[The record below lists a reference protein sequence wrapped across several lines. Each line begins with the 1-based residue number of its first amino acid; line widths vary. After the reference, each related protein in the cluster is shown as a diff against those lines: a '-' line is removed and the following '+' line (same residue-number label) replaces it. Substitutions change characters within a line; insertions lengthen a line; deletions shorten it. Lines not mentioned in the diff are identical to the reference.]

1 MTPASRQDQSTG
13 TAASGGRRHA
23 ARLPVQPIPVPRS
36 QTDAGPDSAARRR
49 ATWLELFFDLV
60 FVLAVSQLG
69 AVLRAD
75 LSPDGF
81 LRFAVLFV
89 PVCWVWIGYSYYADL
104 FDPGDAPNAL
114 PYRLVMLLAMLD
126 SIVLAIA
133 LRDATTPGG
142 SARFAL
148 VYAALRLLLVALYA
162 YAAWSVP
169 AARDLALRHV
179 VGFGAG
185 AAIWL
190 ASLAVPLPA
199 RFVVWAIGL
208 AVEIAAPI
216 WAYLTTPV
224 VPAQRSHMPE
234 RLGLFTLI
242 VLGEAIVV
250 VGAGV
255 AATEW
260 AWRSML
266 TAALGFAIAA
276 CVWQLYFERFDE
288 DAFSRAAASGSR
300 RVIAIAFVYGYGH
313 FFVYAGITAA
323 SVGIELAIGEAG
335 LPALATAG
343 RAALCGG
350 LATTLAGVTAIQIAA
365 SPTLPDADRIARL
378 VALALV
384 VAFGLA
390 GAFVA
395 PPLLVGALAV
405 TLAALIGWEAV
416 GAR

>member
-1 MTPASRQDQSTG
+1 
-13 TAASGGRRHA
+13 
-23 ARLPVQPIPVPRS
+23 
-36 QTDAGPDSAARRR
+36 
-49 ATWLELFFDLV
+49 
-60 FVLAVSQLG
+60 VLAVSQLG
-69 AVLRAD
+69 TVLRAD
-75 LSPDGF
+75 LSLDGF
-81 LRFAVLFV
+81 LRFALLFV

-114 PYRLVMLLAMLD
+114 PYRLIVLLAMLD

-133 LRDATTPGG
+133 LRDATTAAG

-169 AARDLALRHV
+169 VARDLALRHV

-190 ASLAVPLPA
+190 ASLAVPPPP
-199 RFVVWAIGL
+199 RFAIWAVGL
-208 AVEIAAPI
+208 AVEIAAPV
-216 WAYLTTPV
+216 WGYLTTPV

-260 AWRSML
+260 AWRSMA

-276 CVWQLYFERFDE
+276 AFWQLYFGRFDE
-288 DAFSRAAASGSR
+288 EAFNRAAASGSR
-300 RVIAIAFVYGYGH
+300 RAIAIAFVYGYAH
-313 FFVYAGITAA
+313 FVVYAGITAA
-323 SVGIELAIGEAG
+323 SVGIELAIGAAG
-335 LPALATAG
+335 LPALPAAG

-350 LATTLAGVTAIQIAA
+350 LAAALAGVTAIQIAS
-365 SPTLPDADRIARL
+365 SPSLPNDVRAARL
-378 VALALV
+378 VALAIV
-384 VAFGLA
+384 VALG
-390 GAFVA
+390 FVGGILA
-395 PPLLVGALAV
+395 PPLLVGALAI
-405 TLAALIGWEAV
+405 TLVALIAWEATASQRV
-416 GAR
+416 SAPRETRSTPR